1 MKKVISYIIVLLFV
15 IFYVDSYAQKESVK
29 EKKQPKQMTR
39 ILFVF
44 DASNSMSGRWQSD
57 TKISIAK
64 KLLSNLL
71 DSLKN
76 VPNLQLALRVYG
88 HQKDFIPIQDCDD
101 TRLEVPFALN
111 NSSRI
116 KHKLQ
121 LIEPKGT
128 TPIAKSLEQAA
139 NDFPACDTCRNIIIL
154 ITDGIEECNGDPC
167 AASHALQKKGI
178 ALKPF
183 IIGIGKNFAE
193 QFKCVGTYFDATQ
206 EESFRTALNVVISQ
220 ALNSTTAQVNLLD
233 INGNP
238 TETNVNM
245 TFYDNLSGKIK
256 YNFIHT
262 LNTKGVPDTLV
273 IDPLLTYNIVVHTI
287 PEVEKD
293 SIKLT
298 PGKHTVIAVNAPQ
311 GYLKLKV
318 DTRSGNTKNLPVI
331 VRKQGTM
338 ETLNTQYF
346 NQMEKYLVGKYDME
360 VLCLPRLYISNV
372 EVSQNK
378 TTSVEIP
385 APGIAVIQKSTDG
398 YGSIYVEKDNKLEW
412 VYNLK
417 ESNLNESVIL
427 QPGFYRIF
435 FRSKYLS
442 KSIYTIEKCFKV
454 NVDSSVS
461 IILQGN

>member
-1 MKKVISYIIVLLFV
+1 MNKICFYIIL
-15 IFYVDSYAQKESVK
+15 IFIFAGSVTHAQPLK
-29 EKKQPKQMTR
+29 EKKIPKPLTR

-57 TKISIAK
+57 NKINIAK

-71 DSLKN
+71 DSLKTL
-76 VPNLQLALRVYG
+76 PNLQVALRVYG
-88 HQKDFIPIQDCDD
+88 HQKDFTPIQDCDD
-101 TRLEVPFALN
+101 TRLEVPFSYN
-111 NSSRI
+111 NFERI
-116 KHKLQ
+116 KHKLLVLQ
-121 LIEPKGT
+121 PKGT
-128 TPIAKSLEQAA
+128 TPIAKTLEQSG
-139 NDFPACDTCRNIIIL
+139 NDFSACDTCRNIIIL

-167 AASHALQKKGI
+167 AASMILQKKGI
-178 ALKPF
+178 VLKPF

-206 EESFRTALNVVISQ
+206 EESLKNALNIVISQ

-233 INGNP
+233 IYGNP

-262 LNTKGVPDTLV
+262 MNNKGVPDTLL
-273 IDPLLTYNIVVHTI
+273 IDPLLTYDITVHTI
-287 PEVEKD
+287 PAVEID
-293 SIKLT
+293 TVKLN
-298 PGKHTVIAVNAPQ
+298 PGKHTTIAINAPQ

-331 VRKQGTM
+331 VRQQGKM
-338 ETLNTQYF
+338 ETINVQYF
-346 NQMEKYLVGKYDME
+346 NQIEKYIVGKYDLE
-360 VLCLPRLYISNV
+360 VLCLPRLHINQV
-372 EVSQNK
+372 DVSQNK
-378 TTSVEIP
+378 TTTVEIP
-385 APGIAVIQKSTDG
+385 APGFAVIQKSTEG
-398 YGSIYVEKDNKLEW
+398 YGSIFSDNDNKLEW

-417 ESNLNESVIL
+417 ENTTNETVIL
-427 QPGFYRIF
+427 QPGFYRII
-435 FRSKYLS
+435 FRSKYLN
-442 KSIYTIEKCFKV
+442 KSYYTIEKTFKV